1 LPSRTIRHH
10 LEDILTSIGH
20 AQEFVAG
27 IGFTQYVT
35 DRKTKSAVE
44 RELQI
49 IAEASIRLGKD
60 AEILCPGPDWIGFRG
75 MGNVLRH
82 GYRNIDD
89 QTIWDTV
96 HDELPEMQ
104 SVAMKALSKL

>member
-1 LPSRTIRHH
+1 
-10 LEDILTSIGH
+10 
-20 AQEFVAG
+20 
-27 IGFTQYVT
+27 
-35 DRKTKSAVE
+35 
-44 RELQI
+44 
-49 IAEASIRLGKD
+49 
-60 AEILCPGPDWIGFRG
+60 